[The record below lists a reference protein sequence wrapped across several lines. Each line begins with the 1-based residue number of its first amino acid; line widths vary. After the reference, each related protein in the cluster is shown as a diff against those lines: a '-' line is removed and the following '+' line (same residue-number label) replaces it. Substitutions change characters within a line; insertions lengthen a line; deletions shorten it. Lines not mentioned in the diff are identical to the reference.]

1 MYSHLGHAFG
11 VLAVAT
17 AFIVTLVTC
26 FERRLIFEICLES
39 CDKINHK
46 KKIVKHY
53 RFVRNIHLNWFDSC
67 NGAFLTCV

>member
-17 AFIVTLVTC
+17 AFLVTLVTC

-46 KKIVKHY
+46 KKKLLSI
-53 RFVRNIHLNWFDSC
+53 IGL
-67 NGAFLTCV
+67 